1 MSKQLVVISYPD
13 LLYSY
18 KTGLVLASSM
28 NASGSKGTPKIIESV
43 VKRLKEGV
51 EKCMAEH
58 RTSALAISVVT
69 KEQVVWEEVFGYLD
83 REQKRAVNPNTL
95 FSIQS
100 TSKLITALAFLMAV
114 QDGVVNLDDKLVTYY
129 PEFRVRSRWGDSE
142 GDRIT
147 FRHLLSHQSGLPQF
161 TRVGGCFDDSPHTFE
176 EHVESVVGTWL
187 LAPVGQ
193 RFNYS
198 NIGFDLVAYTLQR
211 ITGKSFPEYV
221 QEKLAKPLGMTS
233 LTYGSIEVAKDPN
246 HVIGYEWGALPVEF
260 NCTLGYG
267 CGVAWLSVSDLTKLV
282 QLLVN
287 HGNHQGNQL
296 VQPELLD
303 EMLTSQIK
311 GDDGYSYGLGVF
323 IKGIDI
329 RAIKHDGGGF
339 GYSGSLQWLPDHGIG
354 VVVETNN
361 EGHFPC
367 ATSQADKAI
376 DLMLEAL
383 GVERQEPTPE
393 TLATGPAVSVD
404 PARLK
409 RLEGVYSGIMGT
421 LNIKLR
427 DGKLFACLG
436 SSENELT
443 PHSEITFT
451 GKFPSALKFAFDTKS
466 SKHPSKLTIF
476 RTKGVGLE
484 DLFYLQPL
492 TKEEPQGP
500 NKPHWKQYVG
510 LYRMYYYGSQPSH
523 LGVAIKDG
531 HLVLKSFAGVTKLK
545 EHETIKGVFF
555 TPTGGSVVFEGN
567 RLYNGNCPAI
577 RVDDPVQDFSRIAS
591 RGKRDRLLQKF
602 VVDFTAQILE
612 FLDRKEETEALRAVK
627 SQWS

>member
-1 MSKQLVVISYPD
+1 MN
-13 LLYSY
+13 
-18 KTGLVLASSM
+18 SSD
-28 NASGSKGTPKIIESV
+28 SKGTPKLFDSV
-43 VKRLKEGV
+43 VQRLKEGA
-51 EKCMAEH
+51 EKCMTEH
-58 RTSALAISVVT
+58 NTSALAISVVT
-69 KEQVVWEEVFGYLD
+69 KEQVVWQEVFGHLD
-83 REQKRAVNPNTL
+83 RERKQKVDLDTL

-114 QDGVVNLDDKLVTYY
+114 QDGFVNLDDRLVTYY
-129 PEFRVRSRWGDSE
+129 PEFRLRSQWGDSE
-142 GDRIT
+142 GEKIT

-176 EHVESVVGTWL
+176 ERIESVLGTWL
-187 LAPVGQ
+187 MAPVGQ

-198 NIGFDLVAYTLQR
+198 NIGFDLVAYTLQK

-221 QEKLAKPLGMTS
+221 REKLAKPLGMTS
-233 LTYGSIEVAKDPN
+233 LTYGSTEVDKNPN
-246 HVIGYEWGALPVEF
+246 HVTGYEYGALPVEF
-260 NCTLGYG
+260 NYALGYG

-296 VQPELLD
+296 LQPELLD

-311 GDDGYSYGLGVF
+311 GDEGYSYGLGVF

-329 RAIKHDGGGF
+329 RAIKHDGGGY
-339 GYSGSLQWLPDHGIG
+339 GYSGSLQWIPDHGIG

-367 ATSQADKAI
+367 ATSQADKAL

-383 GVERQEPTPE
+383 GVERQEYSPE

-404 PARLK
+404 PTRLQ
-409 RLEGVYSGIMGT
+409 RLEGAYSGIMGT

-436 SSENELT
+436 SRENELT
-443 PHSEITFT
+443 PHSETQFT
-451 GKFPSALKFAFDTKS
+451 GKFPPALKFTFDTKS

-484 DLFYLQPL
+484 DLFYLQPVPE
-492 TKEEPQGP
+492 EEPQGL

-523 LGVAIKDG
+523 LGVTVKDG
-531 HLVLKSFAGVTKLK
+531 HLVLKSFAGETKLQ
-545 EHETIKGVFF
+545 EHESLTGVFF
-555 TPTGGSVVFEGN
+555 TPTGGSVVFEDN

-577 RVDDPVQDFSRIAS
+577 RVEDPVQDFSRYAS
-591 RGKRDRLLQKF
+591 TEKRHRLLQKF

-612 FLDRKEETEALRAVK
+612 FLDRREEAEALRTVK
-627 SQWS
+627 PQWS